1 MLSAAARNCPKGYI
15 FSADFDDCIEDP
27 RWLDPKQTTV
37 VKVTAKRI
45 KPKTD
50 WDWRG
55 FWSGIALP
63 GIVAPPPPRVIDAP
77 QSNFLPP
84 ASVPFWKT
92 TGGIILI
99 AGAIGAIIVLSRRK
113 K

>member
-15 FSADFDDCIEDP
+15 FSADFDDCIEDSK
-27 RWLDPKQTTV
+27 WLDPKQTTV
-37 VKVTAKRI
+37 VKVDAKRD

-55 FWSGIALP
+55 FWGGIALP
-63 GIVAPPPPRVIDAP
+63 GVISQTPPRVIAEP
-77 QSNFLPP
+77 QSNFPPP
-84 ASVPFWKT
+84 APVPFWKT

-99 AGAIGAIIVLSRRK
+99 AGAVGAIIVLSRRK